1 MTNNSDKDKKYLMK
15 LNESDGPVFK
25 IYNDP
30 RYTRVGRILA
40 HSGFDELP
48 QLINVFK
55 GDMAF
60 VGPRPLPPEEATAI
74 PKLYR
79 QRFSVL
85 PGITSSWIIK
95 GAHNLKFTDWMKLDI
110 YDIEQSSLKHDCLIL
125 IKTIW
130 MMMKAIGS

>member
-1 MTNNSDKDKKYLMK
+1 MRENSDKVKKNLMK

-30 RYTRVGRILA
+30 RYTKVGRFLA

-48 QLINVFK
+48 QLINVVK
-55 GDMAF
+55 GDMTF

-74 PKLYR
+74 PKRYR

-95 GAHNLKFTDWMKLDI
+95 GAHNLKFVEWMKLDI
-110 YDIEQSSLKHDCLIL
+110 YDVKQSSLKHDWLIL

-130 MMMKAIGS
+130 MMVKAIGS